1 VTKKRDTL
9 AVRSVEQSVRL
20 DVLNA
25 VTQVESSKASVKL
38 AQVALDF
45 GRKYLEAEQKK
56 YELGTSQIYFV
67 LQAQQSLV
75 NAESALVQNSIGYKR
90 SVLDLLRRT
99 GELLDARG
107 ISLQ

>member
-1 VTKKRDTL
+1 MKL
-9 AVRSVEQSVRL
+9 L
-20 DVLNA
+20 F
-25 VTQVESSKASVKL
+25 KL
-38 AQVALDF
+38 AITALDF
-45 GRKYLEAEQKK
+45 AHKYLDAEQKK
-56 YELGTSQIYFV
+56 YELGTSTIYFV